1 MFLWACLRVLAFFLF
16 FCFLLSLLPS
26 FFLSFF
32 LCFFF
37 FFVSLFLSFFLS
49 LSVSVC
55 SAKEVDKGRV
65 PGLAKKVVFAAS
77 TPTAFSAVGV
87 TGKVGV
93 VE

>member
-1 MFLWACLRVLAFFLF
+1 
-16 FCFLLSLLPS
+16 
-26 FFLSFF
+26 
-32 LCFFF
+32 
-37 FFVSLFLSFFLS
+37 
-49 LSVSVC
+49 
-55 SAKEVDKGRV
+55 V